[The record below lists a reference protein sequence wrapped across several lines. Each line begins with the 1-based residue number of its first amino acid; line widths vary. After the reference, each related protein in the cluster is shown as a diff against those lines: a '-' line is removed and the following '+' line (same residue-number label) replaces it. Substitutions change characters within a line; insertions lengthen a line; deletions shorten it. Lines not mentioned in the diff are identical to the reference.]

1 MATMMMES
9 AVASPRV
16 SPPASALL
24 GVYRP
29 AAPVFVRGV
38 GCRVFDTDGRG
49 YLDFGSGIGVNA
61 LGYGDAG
68 VRAALDAALD
78 AGLVH
83 TSNLFRTEPGAALAA
98 LLADASFADRVFFCN
113 SGAEANEAAFKF
125 ARRWARSVGGAA
137 KHEIVA
143 LRGAFHGRLF
153 GALAAT
159 DRRAMQEPFEPLMP
173 GARFI
178 DAADLSTAGDVL
190 SAERTAA
197 IIVEPVQGEGGV
209 RPLPAAT
216 LAELRRLADDA
227 SALLIFDEV
236 QCGLGRTGEL
246 FAYQHAGVQPD
257 IMTLAKPL
265 AGGLP
270 MGATLLTERVAATIQ
285 PGDHATTFGG
295 GPLVAAAAV
304 EVVSRI
310 AAPAFLADVRR
321 RGALLGAALEQL
333 LSLPSVGEVRGVGMM
348 WGIELTE
355 AAAPAVA
362 RALEAGLIITLA
374 GERVIRLLP
383 PLVITE
389 NDIAEAVGVLHEVL
403 S

>member
-1 MATMMMES
+1 MAT
-9 AVASPRV
+9 VV
-16 SPPASALL
+16 SPVVSPARTAAAGSAALL

-29 AAPVFVRGV
+29 AAPVFVGGQ
-38 GCRVFDTDGRG
+38 GCRVTDAEGRS

-61 LGYGDAG
+61 LGYADDG
-68 VRAALDAALD
+68 VRDAIDAALD
-78 AGLVH
+78 AGLIH
-83 TSNLFRTEPGAALAA
+83 TSNLFRTEAAAKLANV
-98 LLADASFADRVFFCN
+98 LVDVSFADRVFFCN

-125 ARRWARSVGGAA
+125 ARRWGRAMGGAA

-173 GARFI
+173 GVRFI
-178 DAADLSTAGDVL
+178 DIGDMA
-190 SAERTAA
+190 SARHAITAERTAA

-209 RPLPAAT
+209 RPLPAEL
-216 LAELRRLADDA
+216 LAELRGLADA
-227 SALLIFDEV
+227 AGALMIFDEV
-236 QCGLGRTGEL
+236 QCGLGRTGHL
-246 FAYQHAGVQPD
+246 FAYEASGVQPD

-270 MGATLLTERVAATIQ
+270 MGATLLTQRVAECIQ

-295 GPLVAAAAV
+295 GPLVASVALEVVQRIADPPFLAAV
-304 EVVSRI
+304 RERGRILEHGLRELCALRVVS
-310 AAPAFLADVRR
+310 D
-321 RGALLGAALEQL
+321 
-333 LSLPSVGEVRGVGMM
+333 VRGVGMM
-348 WGIELTE
+348 WGIELE
-355 AAAPAVA
+355 SVAAPVVA
-362 RALEAGLIITLA
+362 RALDAGLILTTA

-389 NDIAEAVGVLHEVL
+389 SEINEGLSVLREVL